1 MLYTILSVKAMA
13 RAEIRK
19 QMWVIHCHMIC
30 FSDRL
35 AALRKVCSRWMEE
48 MLMMDIDSLTFKTE
62 ALHD

>member
-1 MLYTILSVKAMA
+1 MPYTILSVNAMA

-19 QMWVIHCHMIC
+19 QMWVIHCHIIC
-30 FSDRL
+30 FSVRL

-62 ALHD
+62 ALT